1 MHGQNRVEIEF
12 KKLVPHQTTSEIPNS
27 IIDGLH
33 CLLALYFYEPAYL
46 KLQKVVH
53 LGKRMVKNE
62 SCTAI
67 PHFKMIHTAFALK
80 SKGNFHMSNF
90 AFRS

>member
-33 CLLALYFYEPAYL
+33 SLLALYFYEP
-46 KLQKVVH
+46 
-53 LGKRMVKNE
+53 
-62 SCTAI
+62 SI
-67 PHFKMIHTAFALK
+67 PEATEGGAPWRWDGEK
-80 SKGNFHMSNF
+80 
-90 AFRS
+90 